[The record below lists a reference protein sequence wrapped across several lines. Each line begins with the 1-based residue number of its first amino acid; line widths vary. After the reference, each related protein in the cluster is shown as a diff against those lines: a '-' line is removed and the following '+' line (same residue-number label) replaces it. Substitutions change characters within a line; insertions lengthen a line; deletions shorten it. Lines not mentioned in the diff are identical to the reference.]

1 MPTTT
6 SKGIRT
12 RICAC
17 LLLAVVLL
25 PAVDRA
31 EAGGNPPSQVVFE
44 VGYVR
49 PFGDLADDFFNTELG
64 LGIKEGL
71 ELGFRWRYRFSESL
85 SISPSFHFID
95 YKNFKGENE
104 GIGAYRIKPTTLK
117 YSLELMY
124 LMRSAGSSVRPFVAV
139 NAGIFRN
146 RVEGY
151 WKTFEQAFDSSLN
164 TVGFGGRAGL
174 LVGGF
179 EFSAVYN
186 VNRFD
191 TWRFFN
197 TGYEESYVWDT
208 MVFRVGWIIPFKE
221 DKPRDQER

>member
-1 MPTTT
+1 MIPDRFP
-6 SKGIRT
+6 S
-12 RICAC
+12 RIFAAMLLAAC
-17 LLLAVVLL
+17 LTAAAG
-25 PAVDRA
+25 PAH
-31 EAGGNPPSQVVFE
+31 AGGHPSSQVVFE
-44 VGYVR
+44 VGYVT
-49 PFGDLADDFFNTELG
+49 PSGDLADDFFTTGLG

-85 SISPSFHFID
+85 SVSPSFHFVD

-104 GIGAYRIKPTTLK
+104 AAGAYRIKPSTLR

-124 LMRSAGSSVRPFVAV
+124 VLLDSDAAVRPFLA
-139 NAGIFRN
+139 ASGGIVRN

-151 WKTFEQAFDSSLN
+151 WKTFEKAFDSS
-164 TVGFGGRAGL
+164 VSAAGFAGRAGF
-174 LVGGF
+174 LVGDF

-197 TGYEESYVWDT
+197 TGYEESYVWDNL
-208 MVFRVGWIIPFKE
+208 VLRAGWIIPFYKE
-221 DKPRDQER
+221 PRSEREDDEE